1 MYMMYQT
8 FNISLPKDLVTA
20 MDAAAVSEYRNR
32 SDLIREAVRKY
43 LEDIQ
48 EWKAIYAY
56 GKKKAKALNVRSEKD
71 IYRIVDE
78 YRKGK

>member
-1 MYMMYQT
+1 MTYQT

-20 MDAAAVSEYRNR
+20 MDALASQEYRNR

-43 LEDIQ
+43 LEDVK
-48 EWKAIYAY
+48 EWKAIYAI
-56 GKKKAKALNVRSEKD
+56 GKKRAKAFNIQSEKD
-71 IYRIVDE
+71 VYKIVDD